1 MMATIF
7 GNVATHFK
15 ILEQNLHYV
24 CVALLY
30 IVGLAKSVA
39 KSSSN

>member
-1 MMATIF
+1 MATIS
-7 GNVATHFK
+7 GYVATYFK

-30 IVGLAKSVA
+30 IVGLAKCVA
-39 KSSSN
+39 